1 VAKSSVLRPKVVIA
15 HAKVTT
21 REVKDPTHEA
31 KVPAHESKAPVVLV
45 QANTVLQIDIEHH
58 FMTGLASVWVDTS
71 TTNGMRFCCARLLV
85 INLRPS
91 WCLRVNIG
99 FECESNP
106 RLIPMINP
114 ALSPTRSFKAP
125 ACFGLFAARKAR
137 YYNWLCKK
145 RVTSRMDHL
154 ILNTTLHSK

>member
-1 VAKSSVLRPKVVIA
+1 MAKSSVLRPKVVIA
-15 HAKVTT
+15 HAKATT

-58 FMTGLASVWVDTS
+58 FMTGLASVWVDTA

-114 ALSPTRSFKAP
+114 ALSTDASIQGASMLRVVCGKKGEILQLA
-125 ACFGLFAARKAR
+125 LQ
-137 YYNWLCKK
+137 K
-145 RVTSRMDHL
+145 RVTSKMEHL
-154 ILNTTLHSK
+154 ILNATLHSK